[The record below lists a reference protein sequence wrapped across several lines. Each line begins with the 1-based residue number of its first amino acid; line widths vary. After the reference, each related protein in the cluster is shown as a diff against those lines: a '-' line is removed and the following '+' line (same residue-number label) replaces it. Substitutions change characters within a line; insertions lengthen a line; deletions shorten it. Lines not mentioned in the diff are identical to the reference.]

1 MTRLCPRIE
10 RFSNEAAGSQFLNDP
25 VSAVLLEHFLD
36 ISSNMIGHD
45 QKPVTC
51 HANVLILTRGE
62 LDHACAV
69 RQGAL
74 TKVIAALFLGI
85 PLAHQVQTL
94 VERAKQTFVSCRSNL
109 SFEVS
114 LSSIRFAVM
123 SEGQTQP

>member
-1 MTRLCPRIE
+1 MTRLRPRIE
-10 RFSNEAAGSQFLNDP
+10 CFSDEAAGAQFLNDP
-25 VSAVLLEHFLD
+25 VCAVLLEHFLD
-36 ISSNMIGHD
+36 ISSNMLRHD

-62 LDHACAV
+62 RDHVCAA

-74 TKVIAALFLGI
+74 TKVIAALLLGI
-85 PLAHQVQTL
+85 ALAHQVETL

-114 LSSIRFAVM
+114 QSTIRFAVM
-123 SEGQTQP
+123 REGQTQP